1 MFFPVKI
8 SLIIILYIKYNRIKY
23 KIVILCTI
31 YSVLLI
37 IRRTH
42 MSSGMPA
49 LKFADKSI
57 ISEVLSSLN
66 FILQFMMF
74 P

>member
-1 MFFPVKI
+1 
-8 SLIIILYIKYNRIKY
+8 
-23 KIVILCTI
+23 
-31 YSVLLI
+31 
-37 IRRTH
+37 